1 MLLSDHLPFPDFF
14 PWWWLHAVVFD
25 EHEEDVAS
33 VMLFVGLVW
42 W

>member
-25 EHEEDVAS
+25 EHI
-33 VMLFVGLVW
+33 MLFENEYMCDAI
-42 W
+42 